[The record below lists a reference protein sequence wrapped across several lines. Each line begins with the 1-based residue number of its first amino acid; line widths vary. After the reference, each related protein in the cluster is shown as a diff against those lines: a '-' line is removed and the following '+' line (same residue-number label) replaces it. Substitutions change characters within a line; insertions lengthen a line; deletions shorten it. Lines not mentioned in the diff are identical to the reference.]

1 MSDTGSIQFTAS
13 QAGQSTSGKDGSVPL
28 SVLELPESS
37 TPRTGSDTT
46 IRGKIVRE
54 DKDGTLHIRTDQG
67 NVKARPER
75 TTNLREGDKVEIR
88 VERNNDGTQSVN
100 IRPAPR
106 ETTPPKDAQSSNV
119 QTQAPQNLN
128 LPPTLTRT
136 ELQSAPSIQVTPL
149 APQQLPNVVQPY
161 IETVAST
168 VTNIPNLN
176 EVVIQSL
183 FQGTTEST
191 EFIQSA
197 AVTQPAL
204 TNVASF
210 FDTALFTNTE
220 SVSSSLTTS
229 FQIPQSNILSLPV
242 LDGETIS
249 LPIESLNT
257 PLTPVSRITEISV
270 EQLHV
275 PPVQF
280 LPQTDGEDVYSLRPE
295 KTEHGIFTQAT
306 DITQPRAGETHAI
319 LVGLTPDK
327 HFPVLEITSNG
338 YAQHYVLQSPVEA
351 LPAGTQIE
359 LQAIQ
364 STPLAPASPT
374 ASAVIPLT
382 SAYFLTSETWQIM
395 QEVQQTLA
403 QANPQA
409 AQVFSNIIPN
419 AGTPANMGPAML
431 FFIAAIRSGDLQG
444 WMGDKVVDALKR
456 AGKGDLLG
464 RLGREFSALSRFS
477 SEPVH
482 HDWRGLSVPLSW
494 QNEIHKIAVHY
505 RKEENAPDDDIQ
517 NAGTK
522 TRFIMDLSLSQMGSV
537 QLDGLYQGREDG
549 SMGRLDLILR
559 TEESFSAAM
568 KQTMRSTYKNALDET
583 ALTGELSFQDQQDQW
598 VKISPDLAKS
608 EFSQNI

>member
-13 QAGQSTSGKDGSVPL
+13 QASPSTSGKDGSVPL
-28 SVLELPESS
+28 SILELPEGS
-37 TPRTGSDTT
+37 TPRTNSDTT

-54 DKDGTLHIRTDQG
+54 DRDGTLHIRTDQG
-67 NVKARPER
+67 NVKAKPER
-75 TTNLREGDKVEIR
+75 TTNLREGDQVEIR
-88 VERNNDGTQSVN
+88 VERNSDGTQSVN
-100 IRPAPR
+100 IRTAPR
-106 ETTPPKDAQSSNV
+106 EVETVRDAPSTAP

-136 ELQSAPSIQVTPL
+136 ELQSAPPIQVTPL
-149 APQQLPNVVQPY
+149 APKQLLNVVQPY

-176 EVVIQSL
+176 QVLTQPLIH
-183 FQGTTEST
+183 TTET
-191 EFIQSA
+191 AGLIQGA
-197 AVTQPAL
+197 AVTQPPL
-204 TNVASF
+204 TTTASF
-210 FDTALFTNTE
+210 FDTALFTSTD
-220 SVSSSLTTS
+220 SQSSPLTAHI
-229 FQIPQSNILSLPV
+229 QIPNSNVLSLPV
-242 LDGETIS
+242 LEGEAIS
-249 LPIESLNT
+249 LPIESLNV
-257 PLTPVSRITEISV
+257 PLTPVSRITEISI

-280 LPQTDGEDVYSLRPE
+280 LPQTDGEDIYSLRPE
-295 KTEHGIFTQAT
+295 KVEHGIFTQAT
-306 DITQPRAGETHAI
+306 DIIQPRAGETHAI

-327 HFPVLEITSNG
+327 HFPVFEITSDG
-338 YAQHYVLQSPVEA
+338 YAQHYVLQSPIEA

-359 LQAIQ
+359 LHAIQ
-364 STPLAPASPT
+364 NSSLTPIAPPI
-374 ASAVIPLT
+374 SAAISLT
-382 SAYFLTSETWQIM
+382 PAYFLTSETWQIM

-403 QANPQA
+403 QANPQT
-409 AQVFSNIIPN
+409 AQVFNNLIPN
-419 AGTPANMGPAML
+419 AGTPANMGPTML

-505 RKEENAPDDDIQ
+505 RKEENTADDGIQ

-549 SMGRLDLILR
+549 NMGRLDLILR

-583 ALTGELSFQDQQDQW
+583 ALTGELSFQDQQEQW